1 MFDTVYVNR
10 HFNASTLTA
19 TVTEKRAPTDE
30 SVRLLRE
37 MEQAARDKIIKSIE
51 LESNTVSGRVFVMK
65 DYLSGMNNF
74 AVVMDINGKRVE
86 IKTSTNEYSSREA
99 QIRQVYTSIAEQLT
113 NVIMPDLVKMGIN
126 EGMFK

>member
-19 TVTEKRAPTDE
+19 TVTENRAPTDE